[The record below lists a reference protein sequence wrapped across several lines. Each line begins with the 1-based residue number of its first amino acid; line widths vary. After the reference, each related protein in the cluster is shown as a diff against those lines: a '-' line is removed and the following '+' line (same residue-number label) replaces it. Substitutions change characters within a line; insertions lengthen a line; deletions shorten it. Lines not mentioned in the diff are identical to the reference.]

1 MCWIDCNEPYE
12 TRDAQPKME
21 YGSDM
26 NNYETKLE
34 NRFPVVVAG
43 RETRG
48 AW

>member
-1 MCWIDCNEPYE
+1 MCGVNCNEPGE

-34 NRFPVVVAG
+34 NRFLAAVAG
-43 RETRG
+43 REMSG